1 VLSAD
6 GKVPSGRLE
15 KTVLLGELAL
25 DGRVR
30 PVRGV
35 LPAVIAAKREGWP
48 AVVVP
53 VNNLVEAALVCA
65 GHRGGKGVTAA
76 RSTPWPRRMRRCAR
90 SAQRSRP
97 DYLLRAPRGIIEP
110 CCNGKQWT

>member
-35 LPAVIAAKREGWP
+35 LPAVIAAKREGFH
-48 AVVVP
+48 AVVLRGDVP
-53 VNNLVEAALVCA
+53 GRGCGYNPHLAHGVEF
-65 GHRGGKGVTAA
+65 HPQK
-76 RSTPWPRRMRRCAR
+76 
-90 SAQRSRP
+90 
-97 DYLLRAPRGIIEP
+97 
-110 CCNGKQWT
+110 